1 MILQNYLFFQKL
13 KMDTQINSLVYDYLS
28 AISPKVAKKFMEVA
42 KPEALPA
49 GSPKIKEIVSTFNS
63 SAPKR
68 KGENGVVANDAPA
81 AKKAKKD
88 SSDDDSSSDE
98 DEAPAKKVSH

>member
-1 MILQNYLFFQKL
+1 MFLQYNLFFQKL

-68 KGENGVVANDAPA
+68 KGENGVVANGTP

>member
-1 MILQNYLFFQKL
+1 
-13 KMDTQINSLVYDYLS
+13 MDTQINSLVYDYLS

-68 KGENGVVANDAPA
+68 KGENGVVANGIP

-98 DEAPAKKVSH
+98 DEAAAKKVSH